1 MRGKGMAQAAVAL
14 GAAAATIGL
23 ACSNAEKDTEPVKTG
38 AACAANAPHA
48 NLAFT
53 LKDTAGRD
61 VRLAD
66 YRGKVL
72 LLDFWA
78 TWCGPCRV
86 EIPGFVQ
93 MYDKYKA
100 RGFEVVGVV
109 VLDQFSNAG
118 PFARQFK
125 MNYTILN
132 GDGRDDIED
141 AYGPL
146 FALPTTFIISR
157 DGRICHKHIGLTAR
171 ETFETAIK
179 SLL

>member
-1 MRGKGMAQAAVAL
+1 MRGKRMAQAAAAL
-14 GAAAATIGL
+14 AAAATTIGL
-23 ACSNAEKDTEPVKTG
+23 ACSAAETDREGVKTG
-38 AACAANAPHA
+38 AVCAANAPHA

-53 LKDTAGRD
+53 LKDIGGRD

-66 YRGKVL
+66 YAGKVL

-78 TWCGPCRV
+78 TWCGPCRI
-86 EIPGFVQ
+86 EIPGFVE

-132 GDGRDDIED
+132 GDGRDDLEE

-171 ETFETAIK
+171 DTFEAAIK
-179 SLL
+179 ELL